1 MFVLP
6 VPSSV
11 AMRCLLNRFHKM
23 TRSLSSPVTMVL
35 LSGRK
40 ATQVLTD
47 VSSPPRA
54 CGGFLVSVFHSWTT
68 PSDSLVAST
77 FPSGLKASPLMTASW
92 WSLRRAIF
100 FPVAGSHRVVR
111 LCPYP
116 PAAASMP
123 SGLKASGPPPEGRDR
138 SCFPVRT
145 SHSTVVPELPGA
157 SPVSVVSPVARV
169 LPSGLKATE
178 ET

>member
-1 MFVLP
+1 M
-6 VPSSV
+6 
-11 AMRCLLNRFHKM
+11 
-23 TRSLSSPVTMVL
+23 
-35 LSGRK
+35 
-40 ATQVLTD
+40 
-47 VSSPPRA
+47 
-54 CGGFLVSVFHSWTT
+54 SVFHSWTT

-123 SGLKASGPPPEGRDR
+123 SGLKTSAAARRQGPELLPGPHVPQHGGAR
-138 SCFPVRT
+138 SCRGRR
-145 SHSTVVPELPGA
+145 LL
-157 SPVSVVSPVARV
+157 SVVSPVARV